1 MQELIHDR
9 LVFVDS
15 VLDLIGNT
23 PILKLNA
30 LDTGKCDL
38 FLKLES
44 QNPGQS
50 IKDRIAITMI
60 ERAEKDGLLKEGVR
74 IIEATAGNT
83 GIALALIA
91 SLKGYD
97 ITVVVPDKMSEGK
110 IAHLRAM
117 GADVIMA
124 RSDVAKGDP
133 EYYQDVAEKLATEN
147 GWFFVNQFSNEANVE
162 AHYNSTGPEIWQQ
175 LEGNVDA
182 VIIGVGSGG
191 TITGVGRYL
200 KEQNPNIEIILAD
213 PEGSVLEPLVNEGK
227 TVTAGSWLVEGI
239 GEDFVPPITDL
250 GVVSKAYYVS
260 DKETFTVAREL
271 LKKEGILAGSSTGTL
286 LATALKWCN
295 EQTEPKRVV
304 TFACDHGSKYLNKM
318 FNDYWMLDQGF
329 IARENHGDLRD
340 LVARRH
346 STKEDFTL
354 IESLP
359 VIQAIKNMRLYDIS
373 QMAVLDGNGKV
384 VGILD
389 ESDILLA
396 VVKDTNNFTKPVR
409 EFMTTELSTIS
420 ADSPIDD
427 LMPLFAEDKVAIVF
441 DGDTYLGLITKIDLI
456 THLRKQLAR

>member
-1 MQELIHDR
+1 
-9 LVFVDS
+9 
-15 VLDLIGNT
+15 
-23 PILKLNA
+23 
-30 LDTGKCDL
+30 
-38 FLKLES
+38 
-44 QNPGQS
+44 
-50 IKDRIAITMI
+50 MI
-60 ERAEKDGLLKEGVR
+60 EKAEKDGLLKEGVR

-133 EYYQDVAEKLATEN
+133 EYYQDVAERLATEN

-260 DKETFTVAREL
+260 DKEAFTVAREL

-329 IARENHGDLRD
+329 IDRENHGDLRD

-373 QMAVLDGNGKV
+373 QMAVLDSNGKV